1 MKLHVFLDL
10 DNTLICSEP
19 LDEFDVEKNRE
30 KIESL
35 KFYNIDDYYIT
46 FERSHLQETLDFLFK
61 YCLVSVFTAASKDY
75 ALAIIKNSIL
85 DPSGDGSKNDRK
97 LEYILFDYH
106 CSWSKYKKN
115 GDCKSLELLWND
127 INLPNVK
134 KENTIIIDDL
144 PEVSEIQPKNSIKV
158 KPFEI
163 TEKNAEKDNELL
175 IVKGKVE
182 SFINRLNEKFNEK
195 NR

>member
-10 DNTLICSEP
+10 DNTLVCSEP
-19 LDEFDVEKNRE
+19 LDDFDVEKNRE

-46 FERSHLQETLDFLFK
+46 FERPHLQEFLDYLFK
-61 YCLVSVFTAASKDY
+61 NCLVSVFTAASKDY
-75 ALAIIKNSIL
+75 ALTIIKNSIL
-85 DPSGDGSKNDRK
+85 EGESGDQEKSQGKRK

-115 GDCKSLELLWND
+115 GDCKSLELLWDD
-127 INLPNVK
+127 INLPGVK

-144 PEVSEIQPKNSIKV
+144 PEVSEIQPENSIRV

-163 TEKNAEKDNELL
+163 TEQGAENDNELM
-175 IVKGKVE
+175 IVKEKVQN
-182 SFINRLNEKFNEK
+182 FIDKMG
-195 NR
+195 